1 MKILIIENNLAGGGA
16 EKVLLTL
23 LENLMPPKYDVTLL
37 LIKNKGIYLNDV
49 PSHVKVQYMID
60 VSNEEKEFPKD
71 SEALIGF
78 YENTLENDYDV
89 EIAFLEGPPTKL
101 LSYSNIDIQEKL
113 HGFT

>member
-49 PSHVKVQYMID
+49 PSRVKVRKRSITECLMYC
-60 VSNEEKEFPKD
+60 SNP
-71 SEALIGF
+71 
-78 YENTLENDYDV
+78 
-89 EIAFLEGPPTKL
+89 
-101 LSYSNIDIQEKL
+101 
-113 HGFT
+113 